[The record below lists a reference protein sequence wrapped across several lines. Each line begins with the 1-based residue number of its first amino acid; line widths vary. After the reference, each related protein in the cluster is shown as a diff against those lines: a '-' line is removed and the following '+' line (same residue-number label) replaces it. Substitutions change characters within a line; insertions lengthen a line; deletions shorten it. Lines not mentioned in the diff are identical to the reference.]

1 MGRQRRGLWRT
12 GNELRTRDRPARTIH
27 GSRRIGDGRL
37 HRQRPG
43 RRIAVASKFPLKA
56 SFSDRYGRTG
66 ARRTGAGRASLAP
79 ASWDRNSVAAAFT
92 AAEAKLR
99 WPPSLMAASEE
110 HCPYCGRYG
119 KAVLLDLDRCWTS
132 PLPCGGGVPGSLSSR
147 GAGEDGLLALPHP
160 LTCGR
165 SDPPG
170 KAPIIPFIGQ
180 RESVI
185 TLVVDQG
192 EQARYSQT
200 KREILRIFEPNTTNP
215 WLQESSGGE

>member
-1 MGRQRRGLWRT
+1 MLHPDVLIPISLIAGLLLLVLILWLVLSAGSLSRRKNKCASQTSSMCWRTRWHGSRGHCSMGRQRRGLWRT

-79 ASWDRNSVAAAFT
+79 ASWDRNLVAAAFT

-119 KAVLLDLDRCWTS
+119 KAVLLDLSS
-132 PLPCGGGVPGSLSSR
+132 PLWGRGSR
-147 GAGEDGLLALPHP
+147 QP
-160 LTCGR
+160 
-165 SDPPG
+165 
-170 KAPIIPFIGQ
+170 
-180 RESVI
+180 
-185 TLVVDQG
+185 
-192 EQARYSQT
+192 
-200 KREILRIFEPNTTNP
+200 
-215 WLQESSGGE
+215 